1 MAMPTASAKKL
12 RFVDD
17 TDDMGDFPLRPGLN
31 WRARKESEIYRTI
44 ARGTMLV
51 SGERGSGK
59 DLFAVSTA
67 YMMKYY
73 FNRPILLDFLPKRAF
88 GPYSLFDANIMMRE
102 IRKMAKKT
110 GVEGIENAVD
120 RDEYE
125 EWVGEATRDWALE
138 GEGYD
143 LLRNAVLVLS
153 ELKRYCPKR
162 EPHRKVNKFIGALNT
177 VVRHLD
183 MLIIGTHVFENEIDR
198 FTFMQYAN
206 IRAHCE
212 WLMTRP
218 HTTRVSITMTSVI
231 GAADSYTGFVGRLPP
246 LDIDGKAPREFLGGE
261 CFFKLWR
268 SKNYVNLIPVAS
280 KEVK

>member
-1 MAMPTASAKKL
+1 MTISTPERKL

-17 TDDMGDFPLRPGLN
+17 IDDMGDFPLRPDLG

-59 DLFAVSTA
+59 DLFGTSTD

-73 FNRPILLDFLPKRAF
+73 FGRPILLDFLPKRAF
-88 GPYSLFDANIMMRE
+88 GEYKLFDANVMMRE
-102 IRKMAKKT
+102 IKKMAKKT
-110 GVEGIENAVD
+110 GVEGIENAED
-120 RDEYE
+120 QKEYDA
-125 EWVGEATRDWALE
+125 WLDEATRDWAIE

-143 LLRNAVLVLS
+143 LLKNSVLHLS
-153 ELKRYCPKR
+153 ELKRYCYKR
-162 EPHRKVNKFIGALNT
+162 KPHNKFNQFVGALNT

-198 FTFMQYAN
+198 FTFLQYAN

-212 WLMTRP
+212 WLMTRE
-218 HTTRVSITMTSVI
+218 HTTRVKITMTSLI

-246 LDIDGKAPREFLGGE
+246 LDINGKEPRSFLGGRSY
-261 CFFKLWR
+261 FDLWK
-268 SKNYVNLIPVAS
+268 SKNYVNLIPVVS
-280 KEVK
+280 KEMK

>member
-1 MAMPTASAKKL
+1 MSGEKQKL

-17 TDDMGDFPLRPGLN
+17 VDEMGDFPLRPELG

-59 DLFAVSTA
+59 DLFGVSTD

-73 FNRPILLDFLPKRAF
+73 FGRPILLDFLPKKAF
-88 GPYSLFDANIMMRE
+88 GAYSLFDANVMMRE

-110 GVEGIENAVD
+110 GVEGIEDTKDTN
-120 RDEYE
+120 EYD
-125 EWVGEATRDWALE
+125 EWVGDAARNWALE

-143 LLRNAVLVLS
+143 LLKNAVLHLS

-162 EPHRKVNKFIGALNT
+162 EPHRKVNKFVGALNT

-198 FTFMQYAN
+198 FTFLQYAN

-218 HTTRVSITMTSVI
+218 HTARVKIKMTSVI
-231 GAADSYTGFVGRLPP
+231 GAADSYTGFEARLPA
-246 LDIDGKAPREFLGGE
+246 LDIDGKEPRGFLNGK
-261 CFFKLWR
+261 CYFDLWK